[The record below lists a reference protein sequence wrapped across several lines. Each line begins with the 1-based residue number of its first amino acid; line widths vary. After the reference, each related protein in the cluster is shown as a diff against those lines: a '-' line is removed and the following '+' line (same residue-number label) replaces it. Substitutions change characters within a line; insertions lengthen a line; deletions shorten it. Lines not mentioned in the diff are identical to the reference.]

1 MFQPPRCPNRDC
13 RMHRDPQPDF
23 WVRNGSYWP
32 ECRPEPVPR
41 FRCRACRKSFS
52 RQTFRADYRDHRP
65 DVNHLVF
72 LCLASGLGLRQTAR
86 FVEMSPRCLELKFR
100 KIARHL
106 HHLNLNLR
114 RPLPPGTC
122 LQLDEVET
130 YEGRRNTRPL
140 TLPVVLER
148 ESRFLVWARCAPIR
162 PRGKMTPE
170 RRRVIA
176 AEARRFGRRR
186 DRSRAA
192 VYQCLQKA
200 AELTEGQPLLEIHT
214 DQKSTYPRLLR
225 RAFGKERICHR
236 TVNSK
241 EVRDTYN
248 LLFPINNNEAIARD
262 LTGRLR
268 RESWLVSKQARYL
281 DLQLGLFATWRNYM
295 RRRFNYDKN
304 TAAQHLGWV
313 QRRMRHDEVVGWRQD
328 WGELSIYPMA
338 RRLESVA
345 EWRARPAS

>member
-1 MFQPPRCPNRDC
+1 MFKPPRCPNPDC
-13 RMHRDPQPDF
+13 SMHAAPQPGF
-23 WVRNGSYWP
+23 CVRHGTYWP
-32 ECRPEPVPR
+32 KCRSESVPR
-41 FRCRACRKSFS
+41 FRCRSCGKSFS

-65 DVNHLVF
+65 DANTLAF

-86 FVEMSPRCLELKFR
+86 VVEISHRCLELKFR

-106 HHLNLNLR
+106 YDLNLNLR
-114 RPLPPGTC
+114 LPMPAWAC
-122 LQLDEVET
+122 FQLDEVET
-130 YEGRRNTRPL
+130 YEGRRNTKPL

-148 ESRFLVWARCAPIR
+148 ETRFLVSARSAPIR

-170 RRRVIA
+170 RRQAIA
-176 AEARRFGRRR
+176 ADEKRLGRRR

-192 VYQCLQKA
+192 TYQCLQKV
-200 AELTEGQPLLEIHT
+200 AELTGDHPVLEFHT

-225 RAFGKERICHR
+225 RAFGRERIRHL

-241 EVRDTYN
+241 EARDTYN

-262 LTGRLR
+262 LNGRLR

-281 DLQLGLFATWRNYM
+281 DLQLGLFATWRNYV
-295 RRRFNYDKN
+295 RKRFNHDGQS
-304 TAAQHLGWV
+304 AAQRLGWV
-313 QRRMRHDEVVGWRQD
+313 DRRMRHDEVVGWRQD
-328 WGELSIYPMA
+328 WGELSIFPMA

-345 EWRARPAS
+345 EWRAAAAS